1 MRILIVE
8 DDQICRMSLKEEL
21 DRYGH
26 CHAVGNGA
34 AALRAYVDA
43 ALGRKPFD
51 VIFMDLQMPVM
62 DGLTAID
69 RIREYE
75 AQHRQHIP
83 RPAKVVVATGVEE
96 LKDIVTDFHRK
107 GVVACMKKPL
117 RHKALEDTM
126 ASISGESEDTGP
138 DSGSNPRGGEPYE
151 PDRKPAGKRN
161 K

>member
-8 DDQICRMSLKEEL
+8 DDTICRMSLKDEL
-21 DRYGH
+21 DHYGD

-69 RIREYE
+69 KIREYE
-75 AQHRQHIP
+75 AEHLQHIP
-83 RPAKVVVATGVEE
+83 RPAKIVVATGVEE
-96 LKDIVTDFHRK
+96 LQSIVSDFQRQ

-117 RHKALEDTM
+117 RQKALKTTM
-126 ASISGESEDTGP
+126 ASINGEPEAAP
-138 DSGSNPRGGEPYE
+138 ADSGKRAGAGEPRK
-151 PDRKPAGKRN
+151 PGRKPAGK